1 MDFNSSAPNTPSKVP
16 ERDIMDLILDALI
29 QKEPTSRAKKEAQ
42 ILKAQRTVLSLT
54 GKLADYAVRV
64 PISEEALTDM
74 LEYLCAVAAGLETY
88 AKQHNIPTKEEA

>member
-1 MDFNSSAPNTPSKVP
+1 MDFNSSASNTPGKVP
-16 ERDIMDLILDALI
+16 DHDIMDLILDALI
-29 QKEPTSRAKKEAQ
+29 QNAPTSRAKKKAQ
-42 ILKAQRTVLSLT
+42 ILKAHGTVLSLT
-54 GKLADYAVRV
+54 DKLADYAIRV

>member
-1 MDFNSSAPNTPSKVP
+1 MDFNSSVPNTPGKVP
-16 ERDIMDLILDALI
+16 DRDIVELILDAMI
-29 QKEPTSRAKKEAQ
+29 QKAPTSRVKKEAQ

-54 GKLADYAVRV
+54 GKLTDCAIRV